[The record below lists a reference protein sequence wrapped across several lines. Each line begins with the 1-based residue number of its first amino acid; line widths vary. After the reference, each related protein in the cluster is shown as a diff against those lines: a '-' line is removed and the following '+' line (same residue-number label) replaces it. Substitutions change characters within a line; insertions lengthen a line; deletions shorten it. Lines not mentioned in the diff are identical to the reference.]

1 MSNNYFKFKQFTI
14 WQDKCAM
21 KVCTDASLFGAIVAQ
36 HAATYTGYSNA
47 AIDSRNIIHCLDI
60 GTGTGILSLMFAQ
73 KNSAAKIDA
82 VEINADA
89 AEQATQNIIA
99 SPWAKRIQVFNED
112 ILTFTPRKQYDYI
125 ISNPPFFEDDL
136 QSPDEAKN
144 NAKHDTMLNL
154 LQLINFVDTHL
165 TSDGYFAVL
174 LPFHRVNYFIEAV
187 IKTGFHLSQQILIR
201 QTIKHKFFRG
211 ILVFNREEKEPH
223 RSEIIIKEPEQNY
236 TPEFSEALKDYY
248 LFL

>member
-1 MSNNYFKFKQFTI
+1 MVN
-14 WQDKCAM
+14 C
-21 KVCTDASLFGAIVAQ
+21 LFGAIVAQ
-36 HAATYTGYSNA
+36 HAATLTDYSNA
-47 AIDSRNIIHCLDI
+47 AINPPNMIHCLDI

-73 KNSAAKIDA
+73 KNSTAKIDA

-89 AEQATQNIIA
+89 AEQAKQNIIA
-99 SPWAKRIQVFNED
+99 SPWANRIHVFNED
-112 ILTFTPRKQYDYI
+112 ILTFNPGKQYEYI

-154 LQLINFVDTHL
+154 FQLLNFMDTHL
-165 TSDGYFAVL
+165 TPDGYFAVL
-174 LPFHRVNYFIEAV
+174 LPFHRVNYFIEKA
-187 IKTGFHLSQQILIR
+187 IKTGFHLSRQILIK
-201 QTIKHKFFRG
+201 QTIKPKFFRG

-223 RSEIIIKEPEQNY
+223 RSEIIIKDLEQNY